1 MNKMKKLIPIIIML
15 CINIIAEAQIK
26 TYKGTVTDPKGNAIP
41 FANVVLYT
49 LPDSTFV
56 AGSVTN
62 DLGEFIIEST
72 KKLSK
77 GYIEISCIGYESK
90 TITPKV
96 NVGVVV
102 MNEDAKQLGEV
113 VVKGSEPVI
122 KNQNGRLIFN
132 VKNTPLRKDYSAN
145 DLLIR
150 TPSVTMSGNGIAVAG
165 GGAELR
171 INGVKQNLKGAALT
185 AFLNGLKS
193 DQIKQIEV
201 QSGRTADIDA
211 NLSGGIVNI
220 VVEEKRGLKVF
231 VDSKL
236 NYNGKSYHKDAQHL
250 YNGTGG
256 AGITFGTKKTQLYAN
271 IYGGG
276 GRFHGVKSESDYLI
290 KQVNKLISEKS
301 VSKYI
306 PSKYIDINSGLSYKL
321 NKTNIINFEGSVNK
335 TPTKKILK
343 NSNIRLSQEGTFTDS
358 LFINSLLKSENTQ
371 YAFTASHRWQSL
383 SKKCN
388 LNTQFNYL
396 HNKQEEQQNVES
408 KYLSQIS
415 DNLNDTNKT
424 ESNSSMF
431 YAQTKLNYTFEN
443 GINTIA
449 GIKYTHTKR
458 KSDYL
463 FSSDNSNSF
472 NTLYE
477 FTEQLPA
484 AFVNLDKK
492 LSNGIFISLGLR
504 GEYTNLKSENSA
516 VELNYFDLFPS
527 FLVSYKLK
535 NNLAL
540 KFNYAKSIW
549 RPSFSLLNNYKV
561 KISDYLYSIG
571 NPEIKAQKTDYFKIG
586 LSKKGH
592 YLNVSYSYSS
602 NPISESIYTENNIV
616 FIKNI
621 NAGEEHKLSLNYSY
635 SGNIIPMWYLS
646 ANTGASYINLPDSRY
661 KKEIYQAYI
670 SVYNNLKL
678 SKKIRC
684 NINAKYATP
693 WIMNDRKIDDRFSLD
708 IDMKY
713 ALNKNFTISA
723 GVKNLLRKSDK
734 TSITDN
740 IYTHYNHWRETAFRV
755 YSISFSYN
763 FSKGEKI
770 KNRKIRNENKD
781 RYRL

>member
-1 MNKMKKLIPIIIML
+1 MKKVLMAILL
-15 CINIIAEAQIK
+15 CVVFANMYAQ
-26 TYKGTVTDPKGNAIP
+26 TYKGTVKGTKDEAIP
-41 FANVVLYT
+41 FANVVLFS

-56 AGSVTN
+56 TGTTTD
-62 DLGEFIIEST
+62 DLGKFLL
-72 KKLSK
+72 KNK
-77 GYIEISCIGYESK
+77 K
-90 TITPKV
+90 TITNGYLEISSIGFEKQTLSAKENIGTIV
-96 NVGVVV
+96 LKEAT
-102 MNEDAKQLGEV
+102 NELEEV
-113 VVKGSEPVI
+113 VVKGKRPII
-122 KNQNGRLIFN
+122 KNEKGNLVFN
-132 VKNTPLRKDYSAN
+132 VKSTPLRKDYSAN

-150 TPSVTMSGNGIAVAG
+150 TPSVTMAGNGIAVAG
-165 GGAELR
+165 GAAELR

-220 VVEEKRGLKVF
+220 VVEENRGIKGF

-250 YNGTGG
+250 FNGTGG
-256 AGITFGTKKTQLYAN
+256 AGITFGTKKLQLYAN

-290 KQVNKLISEKS
+290 KQVNKHISEKS

-321 NKTNIINFEGSVNK
+321 NETNIINIEGAINK
-335 TPTKKILK
+335 TPTKEITK
-343 NSNIRLSQEGTFTDS
+343 NSNIRLSQDGLFQDS
-358 LFINSLLKSENTQ
+358 LFINSLLKSEKTQ
-371 YAFTASHRWQSL
+371 YAFTVSHRWQSL
-383 SKKCN
+383 NKKCN
-388 LNTQFNYL
+388 INTQFNYL
-396 HNKQEEQQNVES
+396 HNKQEEEQNVAS
-408 KYLSQIS
+408 KYLSQTS
-415 DNLNDTNKT
+415 DNSNDTNNT

-431 YAQTKLNYTFEN
+431 YAQSKLNYTFDN

-449 GIKYTHTKR
+449 GIKYTQTKR

-463 FSSDNSNSF
+463 FSSDNSNNF

-484 AFVNLDKK
+484 VFINLDKK
-492 LSNGIFISLGLR
+492 LSNGIFVSLGLR
-504 GEYTNLKSENSA
+504 GEYTNLKSENSGVA
-516 VELNYFDLFPS
+516 LNYFDLFPS
-527 FLVSYKLK
+527 LLMSYKLK

-540 KFNYAKSIW
+540 KFSYAKSIW

-561 KISDYLYSIG
+561 KLSDYLYSVG
-571 NPEIKAQKTDYFKIG
+571 NPELKAQKTDYFKIG
-586 LSKKGH
+586 LSKQGH
-592 YLNVSYSYSS
+592 YLNISYSYSD
-602 NPISESIYTENNIV
+602 NPISESVYTENNII

-621 NAGEEHKLSLNYSY
+621 NAGKEHKLSLNYSY
-635 SGNIIPMWYLS
+635 SGNVIPIWYLS
-646 ANTGASYINLPDSRY
+646 ANTGASYINLPKSRY
-661 KKEIYQAYI
+661 EKEIFQAYLSI
-670 SVYNNLKL
+670 YNNVKISDNLK
-678 SKKIRC
+678 C

-708 IDMKY
+708 IDIKY

-740 IYTHYNHWRETAFRV
+740 IYTNYNHWRETAFRV
-755 YSISFSYN
+755 YSISFSYK

-770 KNRKIRNENKD
+770 RNRKIRNENKD